1 MSCPTTASSSAT
13 PSSARMQLPSLR
25 LLFMPQRILL
35 ASGFLHKKLSQ
46 FLWSFY
52 FFYFFLQ
59 CIPTSH
65 KRERG
70 VWAGAGTGLVLVGCR
85 VIAFCAA
92 VEFKWIQ
99 YCIFTLKCAQ
109 KQIFHLHFL
118 NGEIRIT
125 YPTGTKHWFCF
136 CAVPHAACS
145 SGKGGVSGDTGEVK
159 YPPAFG
165 QPACRSKDPT
175 SPCLLLLLCCSLPVP
190 SPPPL
195 STPPPPLAF
204 CLF

>member
-1 MSCPTTASSSAT
+1 MK
-13 PSSARMQLPSLR
+13 
-25 LLFMPQRILL
+25 LF
-35 ASGFLHKKLSQ
+35 
-46 FLWSFY
+46 

-136 CAVPHAACS
+136 CAVPHVACS
-145 SGKGGVSGDTGEVK
+145 RGKGGVAGDTGEVK

-165 QPACRSKDPT
+165 QHGCPSKDPT

-190 SPPPL
+190 SPPP
-195 STPPPPLAF
+195 PPLLSVSFNTFSERTPLTF
-204 CLF
+204 CMPFVGQRIRFRTFSLLQN